1 MNQNALIVMLNQSHG
16 WCGDGMQMIT
26 KDEERELKSWTRK
39 EGHKWRKKKI
49 DQLINKVNTG
59 GKLTSIEKNILK
71 TWQKHYG
78 N

>member
-1 MNQNALIVMLNQSHG
+1 
-16 WCGDGMQMIT
+16 MIT

-49 DQLINKVNTG
+49 EHLMNKVNTG